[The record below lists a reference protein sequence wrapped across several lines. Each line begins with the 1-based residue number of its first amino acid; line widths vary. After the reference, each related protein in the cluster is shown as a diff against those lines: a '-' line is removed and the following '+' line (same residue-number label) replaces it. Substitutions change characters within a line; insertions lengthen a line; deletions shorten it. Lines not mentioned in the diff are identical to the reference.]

1 MATRGPS
8 SEEEHEA
15 DSGPDGGMHLPS
27 PSAEVPTAFQQLKD
41 RVAALE
47 AEVAE
52 LRASLTDEEVI
63 ELRTITREDAKQE
76 ILDLFQSGET
86 LYYSDLAK
94 GLRIDL
100 PLVVEIC
107 QELGKEGEIEVD
119 ADAI

>member
-1 MATRGPS
+1 MTTRGPS

-15 DSGPDGGMHLPS
+15 ASEPGGGRQLSNPSGKI
-27 PSAEVPTAFQQLKD
+27 PSAIQQLKD

-52 LRASLTDEEVI
+52 PRASLRDEEVI
-63 ELRTITREDAKQE
+63 ELRTISREDAKQE

-94 GLRIDL
+94 RLRIDL

>member
-1 MATRGPS
+1 MTTRGPS
-8 SEEEHEA
+8 SEEEQEA
-15 DSGPDGGMHLPS
+15 ASQPDAGRHLTNPSGKS
-27 PSAEVPTAFQQLKD
+27 PSVIQQLKA
-41 RVAALE
+41 RVTVLE

-52 LRASLTDEEVI
+52 LKASLTGEVVI
-63 ELRTITREDAKQE
+63 ELRTITRKEAKQE

-94 GLRIDL
+94 RLRIDL